1 MSNSSDTR
9 ASFLVCFRIKFLDF
23 KLNWCF
29 GCWHCKKEKGNAMKR
44 LLLFVVLFCV
54 SWSVMAQDVIVK
66 KDGSTILSKV
76 MEINDAEIKYKK
88 WSNQDG
94 PVYSIKRVEVSSI
107 NYQNGEV
114 EKYADEVT
122 GSQSNLDLPVYTGD
136 TLKVDNSWWTLPLY
150 LGEKELAADEE
161 LRTILGKEGFENYES
176 ARRMGNAAGDLQLA
190 TIVLSVVGLPMGIAS
205 DNITAKTIGYFG
217 FGVSIPCFVLSR
229 VFWNIGKN
237 KASAVVTEYN
247 SGVEN
252 IYVTTKLWLRMK
264 NRKNAKFIRRNRL
277 EASG

>member
-1 MSNSSDTR
+1 
-9 ASFLVCFRIKFLDF
+9 
-23 KLNWCF
+23 
-29 GCWHCKKEKGNAMKR
+29 MKR

-114 EKYADEVT
+114 EKYSDEVT
-122 GSQSNLDLPVYTGD
+122 GSSSTNEVTRSQSTNEVMGSQSNLDLPVYTGE
-136 TLKVDNSWWTLPLY
+136 TLKLFDDRYYY
-150 LGEKELAADEE
+150 LGEKLVTEE
-161 LRTILGKEGFENYES
+161 VWRTILGKEGIENYES
-176 ARRMGNAAGDLQLA
+176 AKRMYTTGKAFMIPAFIGM
-190 TIVLSVVGLPMGIAS
+190 VVGGCGLVDGYVT
-205 DNITAKTIGYFG
+205 DNINAKTIGYLG
-217 FGVSIPCFVLSR
+217 AGVGIPCFVLSR

-247 SGVEN
+247 SGVE
-252 IYVTTKLWLRMK
+252 K
-264 NRKNAKFIRRNRL
+264 NKKDVSFQVSPSIMTSPNTQLQGNSCLGMTFSMNF
-277 EASG
+277 

>member
-1 MSNSSDTR
+1 
-9 ASFLVCFRIKFLDF
+9 
-23 KLNWCF
+23 
-29 GCWHCKKEKGNAMKR
+29 MKR

-54 SWSVMAQDVIVK
+54 SWSVLAQDVIVK

-247 SGVEN
+247 SGVE
-252 IYVTTKLWLRMK
+252 K
-264 NRKNAKFIRRNRL
+264 NKKDVSFQVFPSIMTSPNSQLQGNSCLGMTFSLNF
-277 EASG
+277 